1 MNELDKAVVAAQK
14 MYRNH
19 EEVHRIMYP
28 HSDKDKLWREATD
41 HACVMARFILDN
53 LRILEDLK
61 EGTS

>member
-1 MNELDKAVVAAQK
+1 MNELDKAVAAANRIK
-14 MYRNH
+14 RNH

-28 HSDKDKLWREATD
+28 HSDKDKMWREATD
-41 HACVMARFILDN
+41 HASVMARFILDN